1 MELAFS
7 SRCSWDE
14 FGLTL
19 VGIGGIGGIGGI
31 DIACIGGYNSVVDGE
46 CLVLERISSALNTLV
61 GRSVSHN
68 DVVVIEVELSLQVR
82 GVKCLYES
90 VGLLEL
96 EI

>member
-19 VGIGGIGGIGGI
+19 VGIGSVV
-31 DIACIGGYNSVVDGE
+31 IACIGGYNSVVDRE
-46 CLVLERISSALNTLV
+46 CLVSEGISSALNTLV

-68 DVVVIEVELSLQVR
+68 DIVVIEVELSLQVR
-82 GVKCLYES
+82 GVKCLYKS

>member
-19 VGIGGIGGIGGI
+19 VGIGGVGGI